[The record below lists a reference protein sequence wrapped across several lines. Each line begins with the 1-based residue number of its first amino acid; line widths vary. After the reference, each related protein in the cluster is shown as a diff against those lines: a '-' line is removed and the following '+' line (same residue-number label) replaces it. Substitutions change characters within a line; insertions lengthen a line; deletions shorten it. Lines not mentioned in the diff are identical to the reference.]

1 MDEKRRNV
9 MDEKRRN
16 VMDEKRLFY
25 GKKNYLAH
33 TSTYWYVP
41 VYTSMYLYVRI

>member
-1 MDEKRRNV
+1 MDEKRRNVMDEKRRYV

-25 GKKNYLAH
+25 GKKNPKR
-33 TSTYWYVP
+33 TK
-41 VYTSMYLYVRI
+41 M

>member
-1 MDEKRRNV
+1 

-25 GKKNYLAH
+25 GKKKYLAICIC
-33 TSTYWYVP
+33 VC
-41 VYTSMYLYVRI
+41 VCVFLCLCFDDGGMRER

>member
-25 GKKNYLAH
+25 GKKN
-33 TSTYWYVP
+33 T
-41 VYTSMYLYVRI
+41 